1 MNESTISVAIITLNE
16 ENNISRCLK
25 SVRWADEIVV
35 ADSGS
40 RDATVAIA
48 RDLGAD
54 VSEIEFHNFSQAK
67 QEAINQCT
75 SKWVLV
81 LDADEEISLQLQNK
95 IQSLLSKPDAADGYK
110 IKRIAE
116 FLGKKMH
123 HGEWGS
129 DYPTRLF
136 RRELGEMDGARIHE
150 SVIVQGKVERI
161 NEPMYHYP
169 YSSMNEY
176 SEKINRY
183 SQLVAEEMVENGK
196 TITFFDIFSHSG
208 FKFLQTYILKAGF
221 LDGKRGFLLACY
233 LTHYVM
239 LKYTKAWEMLKVN
252 K

>member
-1 MNESTISVAIITLNE
+1 MNESTISIAIITLNE

-25 SVRWADEIVV
+25 SVRWADELVV

-40 RDATVAIA
+40 KDATAIIA
-48 RDLGAD
+48 REFGAT
-54 VSEIEFHNFSQAK
+54 VYEIEFHDFSQAK
-67 QEAINQCT
+67 QEAINRC
-75 SKWVLV
+75 SSDWVLV
-81 LDADEEISLQLQNK
+81 LDADEEISLKLQNK
-95 IQSLLSKPDAADGYK
+95 IQSLLRNPGAADGYK

-123 HGEWGS
+123 YGEWGS

-136 RRELGEMDGARIHE
+136 RRESGKMNGARIHE

-161 NEPMYHYP
+161 NDPMYHYP

-176 SEKINRY
+176 SQKINRY
-183 SQLVAEEMVENGK
+183 SQLVAEEMVEKGRRV
-196 TITFFDIFSHSG
+196 TFFDIFSHSG
-208 FKFLQTYILKAGF
+208 FKFFQSYILKAGF
-221 LDGKRGFLLACY
+221 MDGRRGLLLACY

-239 LKYTKAWEMLKVN
+239 LKYTKAWEMLKIN